1 MNKLLIL
8 GATYHEIDII
18 ERARNKGIYVI
29 VTDNNLDWSKSPA
42 KYVADEAWNISWS
55 DIDALVL
62 ECRESKVNGIIA
74 GFSEFRVE
82 NMIKLCEKLGL
93 PCTLSMKQLNLTRD
107 KIQFKNLCAKY
118 GIRGVTEYKYGDS
131 INFPV
136 IVKPVDRA
144 GSIGINVAY
153 NQEGFER
160 FYKTAY
166 DLSPSKNV
174 IIEDFIDDGTKV
186 DLYYYIKN
194 GNIALLGTSD
204 TIMCDGKSGAP
215 ILQKAWTFPSR
226 YESQYVSEEDGKIR
240 KMLHGIGLKNGYVT
254 MSAFY
259 RNDRFYFFEAGFR
272 LSGELSY
279 NYYDYIS
286 GINYIDTL
294 LDYSLGLPNSDIYE
308 DCYKLNKCTKS
319 IILNYFGVDGIV
331 KKIQTPSNSSN
342 ESQKVIENIYI
353 KEGDSIHNET
363 NVFKKIAMYTIL
375 SNDNMLEDIIKYINS
390 NLHIIDNKGQEL
402 IYERVD
408 EKSLN
413 FLQMPK

>member
-8 GATYHEIDII
+8 GATYHEIDIV
-18 ERARNKGIYVI
+18 ERAHNKGIYVI

-82 NMIKLCEKLGL
+82 NMIKLCDKLGL

-118 GIRGVTEYKYGDS
+118 GIRGVPEYKYGDS

-153 NQEGFER
+153 NQYVKG
-160 FYKTAY
+160 
-166 DLSPSKNV
+166 
-174 IIEDFIDDGTKV
+174 
-186 DLYYYIKN
+186 

-204 TIMCDGKSGAP
+204 TIMCNGKSGAP

-308 DCYKLNKCTKS
+308 DCYQLNKCTKS
-319 IILNYFGVDGIV
+319 IILNYFGIDGIV

-342 ESQKVIENIYI
+342 ESQKVIGNIYI

-375 SNDNMLEDIIKYINS
+375 SNDNMLEDIIRYINS

>member
-8 GATYHEIDII
+8 GATYHEIDIV
-18 ERARNKGIYVI
+18 ERAHNKGIYVI

-82 NMIKLCEKLGL
+82 NMIKLCDKLGL

-118 GIRGVTEYKYGDS
+118 GIRGVPEYKYGDS

-153 NQEGFER
+153 NQEEFER
-160 FYKTAY
+160 FYKIAY

-186 DLYYYIKN
+186 DLYYYVKG

-204 TIMCDGKSGAP
+204 TIMCNGKSGAP

-308 DCYKLNKCTKS
+308 DCYQLNKCTKS
-319 IILNYFGVDGIV
+319 IILNYFGIDGIV

-342 ESQKVIENIYI
+342 ESQKVIGNIVQN
-353 KEGDSIHNET
+353 H
-363 NVFKKIAMYTIL
+363 
-375 SNDNMLEDIIKYINS
+375 
-390 NLHIIDNKGQEL
+390 
-402 IYERVD
+402 
-408 EKSLN
+408 
-413 FLQMPK
+413 